1 MQNTRLNFICAG
13 LPGWGRVT
21 TTFGFQFFASL
32 YSCSKNDGFYCDGRN
47 LIVGRLKIIQ
57 FFTPKLLPTSS
68 VPYYNERGLRV
79 EPFVLSQLHAEA
91 QIAEKLGR
99 KIATQF
105 SRLLT
110 KNNLHSCKLYF
121 QNFFFS
127 FKCNF
132 AICIAHYEYNSKTTS
147 TRTPCRPE
155 VQDNHKTIP
164 AKKCEVRKCRG
175 GQGQKERKKRKEIK
189 GKKKVGGHK
198 HMNIAKKGGQV
209 K

>member
-68 VPYYNERGLRV
+68 VPYYNERGLGV

-121 QNFFFS
+121 QNFFFLLS
-127 FKCNF
+127 
-132 AICIAHYEYNSKTTS
+132 AISRYALRTMNTIQKQPVQERPVDQRCKITTKPYPPKNARS
-147 TRTPCRPE
+147 ENAEGDKVKR
-155 VQDNHKTIP
+155 
-164 AKKCEVRKCRG
+164 
-175 GQGQKERKKRKEIK
+175 KERKE
-189 GKKKVGGHK
+189 KK
-198 HMNIAKKGGQV
+198 
-209 K
+209 